1 MIIIRLN
8 NIEFEQD
15 IRPLVLAF
23 YPGSIMKVIDI
34 DADLHQ
40 LYSEGNVGAS
50 DRVLS
55 VVQSENEVC
64 FKLAGVEGNCKE
76 TLLKEMT
83 CPVPA
88 EIPGQEYRITRK
100 NQLKRDLYR
109 FISEYEKRTLP
120 WGTLTGI
127 RPIKIVTAMLDDGL
141 SDERI
146 KERLKDEYYMS
157 DKKQEI
163 SIHTAKNEQKIISS
177 LKGTDAFSLYVG
189 IPFCPSTCAYCSFT
203 SYPLA
208 KWKNQV
214 ERYIDCVI
222 KELDVIAEQT
232 QGKNPETI
240 YIGGGTPTTLEP
252 VYIEKLFGA
261 ICDRFDLSDLKE
273 WTVEA
278 GRPDSITKEKLE
290 AIRKFPVDRISVNPQ
305 TMKEETLKLIG
316 RRHTVE
322 QTREAF
328 KLVRECGFENINMD
342 LIMGLPGETISDVE
356 DTINE
361 IIKLAPE
368 SLTVHT
374 LALKRA
380 ARLNTN
386 AEDYA
391 GYTMQNTVDMLY
403 AAHNGALKMEMEP
416 YYLYRQKNMVGNLE
430 NVGYAKN
437 GKFGIYNILIME
449 EIQSIYAAGAGAAT
463 KLVFDNNRHERI
475 ENVKDVGQYMDRIDE
490 MLDRKRNGGKL

>member
-8 NIEFEQD
+8 TIEFEQD

-23 YPGSIMKVIDI
+23 YPGNAIKVIDVK
-34 DADLHQ
+34 DELRTVFNDNPVSKADRVVSVLQ
-40 LYSEGNVGAS
+40 SEKELCIRLSEVNEDYSENILKEAVTL
-50 DRVLS
+50 VPL
-55 VVQSENEVC
+55 E
-64 FKLAGVEGNCKE
+64 VEGE
-76 TLLKEMT
+76 
-83 CPVPA
+83 
-88 EIPGQEYRITRK
+88 EYRITRK

-109 FISEYEKRTLP
+109 FISEYENRTLP

-127 RPIKIVTAMLDDGL
+127 RPIKIVTSMLEAGLDDEEIKKRL
-141 SDERI
+141 SAD
-146 KERLKDEYYMS
+146 YYMS
-157 DKKQEI
+157 DKKQDI
-163 SIHTAKNEQKIISS
+163 SIRTAKNEMKIISS

-203 SYPLA
+203 SFPLA

-222 KELDVIAEQT
+222 KELDVIAELT
-232 QGKNPETI
+232 KGKNPETI

-252 VYIEKLFGA
+252 EYIDKLFSA

-278 GRPDSITKEKLE
+278 GRPDSITREKLM
-290 AIRKFPVDRISVNPQ
+290 AIRKYPVDRISVNPQ

-322 QTREAF
+322 QTKEAF

-342 LIMGLPGETISDVE
+342 LIMGLPGETLEDVKNTLE
-356 DTINE
+356 EIN
-361 IIKLAPE
+361 KLQPE

-391 GYTMQNTVDMLY
+391 GVAMYDTTDMVY
-403 AAHNGALKMEMEP
+403 AAHDGALDMDMEP

-430 NVGYAKN
+430 NVGYAKK

-463 KLVFDNNRHERI
+463 KLVFDNNRHERT
-475 ENVKDVGQYMDRIDE
+475 ENVKDVAQYMDRIDE

>member
-8 NIEFEQD
+8 TIEFEQD

-23 YPGSIMKVIDI
+23 YPGSTIKVIDI
-34 DADLHQ
+34 SDELNIAYGENSVSKADRVVSVLQ
-40 LYSEGNVGAS
+40 SDKELCLRLSEVNEDYSEN
-50 DRVLS
+50 
-55 VVQSENEVC
+55 
-64 FKLAGVEGNCKE
+64 
-76 TLLKEMT
+76 LLKE
-83 CPVPA
+83 CISPVPC
-88 EIPGQEYRITRK
+88 EVEGEEYRITRK

-127 RPIKIVTAMLDDGL
+127 RPIKIVTAMLEEGLDDAA
-141 SDERI
+141 I
-146 KERLKDEYYMS
+146 KERLASDYYMS
-157 DKKQEI
+157 EKKQEI
-163 SIHTAKNEQKIISS
+163 SLHTAKNEMKIISS

-203 SYPLA
+203 SFPLS

-222 KELDVIAEQT
+222 KELDVIAKLT

-252 VYIEKLFGA
+252 EYIDKLFSA
-261 ICDRFDLSDLKE
+261 ICDRFDLSDLRE

-278 GRPDSITKEKLE
+278 GRPDSITREKLM

-305 TMKEETLKLIG
+305 TMKEETLRLIG

-322 QTREAF
+322 QTKEAF

-342 LIMGLPGETISDVE
+342 LIMGLPGEDISDVKNTLE
-356 DTINE
+356 E
-361 IIKLAPE
+361 IRKLCPE

-391 GYTMQNTVDMLY
+391 GITMHNTVDMVY
-403 AAHNGALKMEMEP
+403 AAHDGALSMDMEP

-430 NVGYAKN
+430 NVGYAKK

-463 KLVFDNNRHERI
+463 KLVFADNRHERT
-475 ENVKDVGQYMDRIDE
+475 ENVKDVAQYMDRIDE